1 MFRLKFD
8 QKNII
13 NEEFDFFEG
22 QGRGEEERDLHFKI
36 VLSIII
42 GKHVK
47 MFLFKFNRNRIV
59 TMNCFFEEGG
69 GKVARRGPP
78 ILICIIIY

>member
-1 MFRLKFD
+1 M
-8 QKNII
+8 

-42 GKHVK
+42 GKHMK
-47 MFLFKFNRNRIV
+47 MFLFKFNRNRTIPNSKFYYNV
-59 TMNCFFEEGG
+59 LVNVVFQIRA
-69 GKVARRGPP
+69 KLHRK
-78 ILICIIIY
+78 